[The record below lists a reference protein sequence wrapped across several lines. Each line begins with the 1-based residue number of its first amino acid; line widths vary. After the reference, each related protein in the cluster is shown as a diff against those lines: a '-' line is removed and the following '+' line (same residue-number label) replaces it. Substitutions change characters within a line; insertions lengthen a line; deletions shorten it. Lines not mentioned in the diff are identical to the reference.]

1 MKFLI
6 FDILYALFSFL
17 TYFIS
22 GSLTYLMGVSLWT
35 ENTYL
40 NISVLLLCIFCFLY
54 IFVLVLGTLKNIFQ
68 PKLIIGDFPIGMNK
82 DYIAWALNSIFCGIF
97 QTAPFYSS
105 SRLLFSLSWLFHRL
119 MGMKLGFSSLV
130 GLKTTIRQPELIE
143 VGSGSILGLGC
154 ILSCHFTA
162 NGKIHTQLPIKIGNK
177 SIIGGYSAI
186 APGTTVGN
194 NSVVGAET
202 RVFPNC
208 DIGNNVQIGA
218 LCHIDQGVKIPDN
231 VKIKSYSRIRKTD
244 EIKSGEIWQGNPAQK
259 IGEIS

>member
-1 MKFLI
+1 
-6 FDILYALFSFL
+6 
-17 TYFIS
+17 
-22 GSLTYLMGVSLWT
+22 
-35 ENTYL
+35 
-40 NISVLLLCIFCFLY
+40 
-54 IFVLVLGTLKNIFQ
+54 
-68 PKLIIGDFPIGMNK
+68 
-82 DYIAWALNSIFCGIF
+82 
-97 QTAPFYSS
+97 
-105 SRLLFSLSWLFHRL
+105 

-186 APGTTVGN
+186 APGTTVGD